1 MDNTQN
7 FENAV
12 DVTSEPKKECQT
24 CKKSGGKLTWTMLIL
39 SFYVLFSSIYG
50 TVKLFKEIISFF

>member
-12 DVTSEPKKECQT
+12 DVTSEPKKGCQT

-50 TVKLFKEIISFF
+50 TVKLVKEIISFF